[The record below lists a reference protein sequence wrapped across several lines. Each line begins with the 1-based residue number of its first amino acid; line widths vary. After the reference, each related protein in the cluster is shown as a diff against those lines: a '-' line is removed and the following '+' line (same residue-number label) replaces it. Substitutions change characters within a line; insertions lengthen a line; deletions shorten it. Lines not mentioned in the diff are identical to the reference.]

1 MRRGRKAL
9 RKRILSNGG
18 ASDNVVVMGMFGGT
32 GSGRRARRAVVIAAV
47 AILAALGASPVTLAA
62 KKRHRPPT
70 PAQQYAQARTQLS
83 HISKSAFNK
92 GRRAALLRVAAQ
104 GARTV
109 KSRQR
114 CRALGAIDR
123 LLNATGTPSTWK
135 RGRIPKGGRAAIGVL
150 TKAETAQL
158 KLAGRKCARASK
170 PTRIRGKRGGSGAPK
185 TAPPPVSP
193 EQGEGF
199 NPELPTG
206 PLRVPHSIGPGS
218 GLGAD
223 PHGNGLPGSHDKR
236 ATAAADPLT
245 FFRISDVGIPPR
257 TASPMEPTVAIG
269 GHVVW
274 YTGNTSVGL
283 STNDGRTFTLFDP
296 SNVLPD
302 QGLAFCCDQLVS
314 YDAPDNMFVWVSQ
327 YWCNEPGGSCFGK
340 DAKGNNVCQ
349 TNGAFNRIRIAVAS
363 PQDLIRNASNP
374 GLAWTYWDITPSTV
388 GQPSNAWF
396 DRSDLS
402 LNAWNM
408 DWTVDVLC
416 GTGGSVLGRISLS
429 DLRKR
434 GTVNLGYYAPGGRW
448 SAAQGTGT
456 TTSYFVENTSTS
468 HSQIWSWAP
477 FSGTAFPHDIDH
489 SSIPTNNS
497 SINGSDGSDW
507 YDRYGIFP
515 GEVESSTLSGNT
527 LYVAQG
533 TGRDLCTDKCGA
545 GQTPV
550 LKHMFDQ
557 PAVLITK
564 FDVNTWKE
572 VGERWLWNGTLGF
585 GWPALQTDGAGE
597 VGIALRTSAANHNP
611 QPVAGFLTPDE
622 QFVYALPEGQPHE
635 TGDYYSL
642 RPGRTSRSFIM
653 AGQTV
658 QKDPGGTNMH
668 WYSIEYGHGA
678 TPYVAPPSV
687 HITAPPNLTSY
698 TQGDTATYG
707 ASVSDPVD
715 GTLPS
720 AAIVWTEDGSFIGT
734 GPVLSH
740 VENTLGT
747 HVVKVTGTNG
757 DGKSASDTVTIRVN
771 AKPSPLHVSITS
783 PADQSGFG
791 APYSPDPTYYCHDV
805 TLTTAVSGGVGPVTY
820 TWTDSKDLGPVQQ
833 VSTQSSPTLHLC
845 DGTSFNESSSHDLTV
860 TVSDGTNTATASVRV
875 YIISEHLG

>member
-1 MRRGRKAL
+1 M
-9 RKRILSNGG
+9 
-18 ASDNVVVMGMFGGT
+18 VMGMFGGT
-32 GSGRRARRAVVIAAV
+32 GSSRRARRAVVIAAA

-70 PAQQYAQARTQLS
+70 PAQQYARARTQLS

-158 KLAGRKCARASK
+158 KLAGRKCAQASK

-199 NPELPTG
+199 NPKLPTG
-206 PLRVPHSIGPGS
+206 PLRVPQSIGPGS

-223 PHGNGLPGSHDKR
+223 PHGAGLPGSHDKR

-416 GTGGSVLGRISLS
+416 GTRRIGARADLAVRPAQARHRQPRLHAPTAAAERGPGHGHDHLLLRREHVDQPLRRSGRG
-429 DLRKR
+429 LRSPAR
-434 GTVNLGYYAPGGRW
+434 CSRTTSTTRRSRQTTAR
-448 SAAQGTGT
+448 STAATAATGT
-456 TTSYFVENTSTS
+456 TAT
-468 HSQIWSWAP
+468 
-477 FSGTAFPHDIDH
+477 G
-489 SSIPTNNS
+489 SSLARS
-497 SINGSDGSDW
+497 
-507 YDRYGIFP
+507 R
-515 GEVESSTLSGNT
+515 V
-527 LYVAQG
+527 
-533 TGRDLCTDKCGA
+533 
-545 GQTPV
+545 
-550 LKHMFDQ
+550 
-557 PAVLITK
+557 
-564 FDVNTWKE
+564 
-572 VGERWLWNGTLGF
+572 
-585 GWPALQTDGAGE
+585 
-597 VGIALRTSAANHNP
+597 
-611 QPVAGFLTPDE
+611 
-622 QFVYALPEGQPHE
+622 
-635 TGDYYSL
+635 
-642 RPGRTSRSFIM
+642 RP
-653 AGQTV
+653 
-658 QKDPGGTNMH
+658 
-668 WYSIEYGHGA
+668 
-678 TPYVAPPSV
+678 
-687 HITAPPNLTSY
+687 
-698 TQGDTATYG
+698 
-707 ASVSDPVD
+707 
-715 GTLPS
+715 
-720 AAIVWTEDGSFIGT
+720 
-734 GPVLSH
+734 
-740 VENTLGT
+740 
-747 HVVKVTGTNG
+747 
-757 DGKSASDTVTIRVN
+757 
-771 AKPSPLHVSITS
+771 
-783 PADQSGFG
+783 
-791 APYSPDPTYYCHDV
+791 
-805 TLTTAVSGGVGPVTY
+805 
-820 TWTDSKDLGPVQQ
+820 
-833 VSTQSSPTLHLC
+833 
-845 DGTSFNESSSHDLTV
+845 
-860 TVSDGTNTATASVRV
+860 
-875 YIISEHLG
+875 